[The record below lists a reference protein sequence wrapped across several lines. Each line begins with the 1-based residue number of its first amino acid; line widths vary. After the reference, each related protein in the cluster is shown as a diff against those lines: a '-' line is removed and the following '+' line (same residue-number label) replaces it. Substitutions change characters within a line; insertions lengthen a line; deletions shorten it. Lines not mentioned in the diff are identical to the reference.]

1 MITWDMV
8 YLELCKISIVFLL
21 VTLVVLFFLILEWFR
36 WAVQRV
42 LYGNEVD
49 SWFTE
54 FVYKVFN
61 WWVNLIP
68 LIFILTFLILIL
80 QWLGFFIK

>member
-8 YLELCKISIVFLL
+8 YLELCKISIVFFL
-21 VTLVVLFFLILEWFR
+21 VTLVVLFFLILELFQWTI
-36 WAVQRV
+36 QRA
-42 LYGNEVD
+42 LYGNVVD
-49 SWFTE
+49 NWFNE
-54 FVYKVFN
+54 FVWKVCD

-68 LIFILTFLILIL
+68 LIFILAFLMLFL